1 MDRCAAFC
9 GKARR
14 RDIYMNNFIMLKKK
28 IAGAPDTSGVYLMK
42 DKTGKVIY
50 VGKAK
55 SLKKRLLNYVGRNLD
70 TKTVMLMSNV
80 ADIEYRLAPTE
91 SLALLLEASLI
102 HKYEPKYN
110 VSLRDDKS
118 FPLVKITNE
127 EFPAVWITRKREN
140 DQARYFGPY
149 TSAGLLREALKI
161 IRQRFPYRS
170 CKQMPRKPCLYY
182 RIGLSP
188 APCIGKI
195 KKTEYA
201 RRIKNI
207 SLILEGKIE
216 ALVRKLLREMNF
228 KAKKHEFEGAAII
241 RDQVNALSS
250 LAGNY
255 AGLPNAGDLTDL
267 MNLLQLKKLPER
279 IEAFDVSN
287 ISGKEA
293 TGSMVSFYRGLPDK
307 NNYRR
312 FRIKTVKTIDDYGML
327 AEVVRR
333 RYSRLV
339 KEKLPLPDLIIIDGG
354 KAHLLTADRE
364 LAKLGLKTIPLAS
377 FAKEEEHIYLWDK
390 SKPLKLE
397 SDTPALNLIRRVR
410 DEAHRFAVAYHHILR
425 RKRIIGR

>member
-1 MDRCAAFC
+1 MTSIALR
-9 GKARR
+9 
-14 RDIYMNNFIMLKKK
+14 KKV
-28 IAGAPDTSGVYLMK
+28 AQAPNTSGVYLMK
-42 DKTGKVIY
+42 DGEGKVIY

-55 SLKKRLLNYVGRNLD
+55 SLKKRLLNYVGKNLD

-118 FPLVKITNE
+118 FPLVKITDE
-127 EFPAVWITRKREN
+127 DFPAVCITRKREN
-140 DQARYFGPY
+140 DLAKYFGPY
-149 TSAGLLREALKI
+149 TSAWLLREALKI
-161 IRQRFPYRS
+161 IRKRFPYRS
-170 CKQMPRKPCLYY
+170 CRQMPKKACMYY

-195 KKTEYA
+195 SKREYA
-201 RRIKNI
+201 KRIKNI
-207 SLILEGKIE
+207 SLILEGKTE
-216 ALVRKLLREMNF
+216 TLARKLLREMSL
-228 KAKKHEFEGAAII
+228 KAKRREFEEAAVI
-241 RDQVNALSS
+241 RDQVNALSAI
-250 LAGNY
+250 AGNY
-255 AGLPNAGDLTDL
+255 AGLPNGGELTDL
-267 MNLLQLKKLPER
+267 MSLLQLKKLPER
-279 IEAFDVSN
+279 IEAFDISN

-312 FRIKTVKTIDDYGML
+312 FRIKTVNRIDDYGML

-339 KEKLPLPDLIIIDGG
+339 KEKLPLPDLVIIDGG

-364 LAKLGLKTIPLAS
+364 LVKLGLEIIPLAS
-377 FAKEEEHIYLWDK
+377 FAKEEEHIYIRRRFR
-390 SKPLKLE
+390 PIKLE

-425 RKRIIGR
+425 RKKIIGR

>member
-1 MDRCAAFC
+1 
-9 GKARR
+9 
-14 RDIYMNNFIMLKKK
+14 MNNLIMLRKK
-28 IAGAPDTSGVYLMK
+28 IGEAPDTSGVYLMK
-42 DKTGKVIY
+42 NKEGKVIY

-80 ADIEYRLAPTE
+80 ADIEYRFAPTE
-91 SLALLLEASLI
+91 SLALLLEAGLV

-127 EFPAVWITRKREN
+127 EFPAVCITRKREL
-140 DQARYFGPY
+140 DRAKYFGPY
-149 TSAGLLREALKI
+149 TSVWLLREALKI
-161 IRQRFPYRS
+161 IRKRFPYRS
-170 CKQMPRKPCLYY
+170 CKQMPRKACMYY

-195 KKTEYA
+195 NKREY
-201 RRIKNI
+201 RKRIKNI
-207 SLILEGKIE
+207 SLILEGKTEIL
-216 ALVRKLLREMNF
+216 ARKLLREMAL
-228 KAKKHEFEGAAII
+228 KAKKHEFEEAAII
-241 RDQVNALSS
+241 RDQVNALS
-250 LAGNY
+250 AIAQNY
-255 AGLPNAGDLTDL
+255 AGLPNESELTDL

-279 IEAFDVSN
+279 IEAFDISN
-287 ISGKEA
+287 ILGREA

-312 FRIKTVKTIDDYGML
+312 FRIKTINAIDDYGML

-339 KEKLPLPDLIIIDGG
+339 KDSLPLPDLIIIDGG

-364 LAKLGLKTIPLAS
+364 LVKLGINSIPLAS
-377 FAKEEEHIYLWDK
+377 FAKEEEHIYLRDK
-390 SKPLKLE
+390 LRPIKLV

-425 RKRIIGR
+425 RKKIIGK